1 VAGVDEVGPP
11 CRESPHCKAESGP
24 PGDQGFCALI
34 CRPDPLYYSTMAADD
49 PLPGPPDSRGS
60 ASQPHPPAVTRL
72 LQQAREGDAGALD
85 QVFSVTYA
93 ELRSIAGRHFRRE
106 RSDHTL
112 QPTALL
118 HEAVLRLFGGRA
130 PVFADRSHF
139 LRAASRAMRHALV
152 DHARA
157 RAAAKRGGG
166 AEVTQIQ
173 DVQDPGASPL
183 DVLELDEALRLLAQ
197 ADPRCAQVVEMK
209 FFVGLE
215 VEEIAEVLEISTATV
230 KRDWRF
236 ARSWLAQELGG
247 DR

>member
-1 VAGVDEVGPP
+1 MTPDEPLSRPANSDWPG
-11 CRESPHCKAESGP
+11 SP
-24 PGDQGFCALI
+24 
-34 CRPDPLYYSTMAADD
+34 PDPA
-49 PLPGPPDSRGS
+49 
-60 ASQPHPPAVTRL
+60 AVTRL
-72 LQQAREGDAGALD
+72 LQQARAGDANALD
-85 QVFSVTYA
+85 QVFSATYA
-93 ELRSIAGRHFRRE
+93 ELRSIARRHFRRE
-106 RSDHTL
+106 RSGHTL

-118 HEAVLRLFGGRA
+118 HEAVLRLFGGKA
-130 PVFADRSHF
+130 PPFADRDHF

-157 RAAAKRGGG
+157 RAAAKRGSG
-166 AEVTQIQ
+166 AEVTRIQ
-173 DVQDPGASPL
+173 DVEDPGASPL
-183 DVLELDEALRLLAQ
+183 DVLELDDALRLLAQ

-215 VEEIAEVLEISTATV
+215 VEEIAEVLGISTATV